1 MPPFVL
7 PTVANLPKLMGLY
20 YIKTAIPHILKV
32 VTWKSMKSMVSMS
45 RSETI
50 GVPKL
55 WLSSLGCL
63 KFIVIQGC

>member
-1 MPPFVL
+1 
-7 PTVANLPKLMGLY
+7 MGLY

-32 VTWKSMKSMVSMS
+32 VTWKSMKSMVSVS